1 MKANFCEKGD
11 SITYALLILF
21 RTQKNKIDVVVVPG
35 VVQKKAGNAV
45 PLFVYSFR
53 GVRTAPSVR
62 LFVIAQNE

>member
-11 SITYALLILF
+11 IITYALFIWF
-21 RTQKNKIDVVVVPG
+21 RTQKNKFDVVKMRG

-45 PLFVYSFR
+45 RLFVYSFR